1 MRAKKNCLCTIDILR
16 LVMAALCLL
25 LCAVTLSA
33 SAGPYDDGG
42 MLRLVN
48 RDEKLSKDY
57 KPEDLVLPD
66 VPTNKASQKESIYM
80 RPDAASALEALFAAA
95 AEEEGFE
102 LLAVSGY
109 RAYSTQYQLF
119 KRKVESVGSR
129 ERAQKTVAPAGASEH
144 QLGLAM
150 DVVSVNF
157 RYLNKDFLETPEGK
171 WVNDNCWRFGFIVRY
186 RAEWTEE
193 TGCNAEPWHIR
204 YLGPAHAEAVTRL
217 YVPYETYAACARQLP
232 DYVLENADANLL
244 TALIGDM
251 LQGDF
256 EMAEVAQNSST
267 ATAKAGRALLAELT
281 AYYAAGAAGEE

>member
-1 MRAKKNCLCTIDILR
+1 
-16 LVMAALCLL
+16 
-25 LCAVTLSA
+25 
-33 SAGPYDDGG
+33 
-42 MLRLVN
+42 
-48 RDEKLSKDY
+48 
-57 KPEDLVLPD
+57 
-66 VPTNKASQKESIYM
+66 
-80 RPDAASALEALFAAA
+80 
-95 AEEEGFE
+95 
-102 LLAVSGY
+102 
-109 RAYSTQYQLF
+109 
-119 KRKVESVGSR
+119 
-129 ERAQKTVAPAGASEH
+129 
-144 QLGLAM
+144 M

-204 YLGPAHAEAVTRL
+204 YLGCAHAEAVTRL

-232 DYVLENADANLL
+232 DYVLENADADLL

-251 LQGDF
+251 LQGNF